1 MRKDISGKPRSSS
14 LWGGGPELCNTL
26 SSRPRCKGCL
36 QRQDNEEGA
45 WQGLVLIV
53 IVSGAKVGRCGKRF
67 CRESDT
73 GDNLGGDCGS
83 DGGGGG
89 GGGGGQT
96 TKLTIL

>member
-1 MRKDISGKPRSSS
+1 M
-14 LWGGGPELCNTL
+14 
-26 SSRPRCKGCL
+26 
-36 QRQDNEEGA
+36 
-45 WQGLVLIV
+45 LIV